1 MAKSNRVLA
10 LTTGLVAVGVLF
22 LLAACSDDAVP
33 PGRTGIAIIDTVLE
47 AIERNEP
54 DDLVSLVKLE
64 DIPCVRGGPTE
75 ITPVCA
81 DDQETGTLVETF
93 AEYVCVGLQLEAT
106 TERQMANWIVDQD
119 LSLYGV
125 YELPEGDSSDTTY
138 NLLFNHP
145 VPASDPEAEFGLV
158 LRLSGQQILSSLSHC
173 GNPASKFSEFFDLGE
188 PILEAG

>member
-33 PGRTGIAIIDTVLE
+33 PGRTGIAIVDTVLE
-47 AIERNEP
+47 AIERNDP
-54 DDLVSLVKLE
+54 DDLVALIELE

-75 ITPVCA
+75 ITPVCTE
-81 DDQETGTLVETF
+81 DQETGTLVATF
-93 AEYVCVGLQLEAT
+93 AFSVCLGLQRGVT
-106 TERQMANWIVDQD
+106 TKQDMANWIVDQD

-138 NLLFNHP
+138 NLLFNLS
-145 VPASDPEAEFGLV
+145 VPAGDPEAEFGLV